1 MIQEENEKESK
12 EKLSPKVM
20 RMLDIYTELI
30 SGYIVKKDEIAKRYG
45 KSIRTIERD
54 IEDLEYYMG
63 NNSMMIGS
71 GNNTI

>member
-1 MIQEENEKESK
+1 MIERRKETVIQEENEKESK

-45 KSIRTIERD
+45 KSIRTI
-54 IEDLEYYMG
+54 DL
-63 NNSMMIGS
+63 
-71 GNNTI
+71 

>member
-1 MIQEENEKESK
+1 MIERRKETVIQEENEKESK

-54 IEDLEYYMG
+54 IEDLEYYME
-63 NNSMMIGS
+63 NF
-71 GNNTI
+71 TR